1 MNLSHVKQLKLL
13 NRLSLVLL
21 AILLG
26 CGQRGED
33 TSASLTVFCG
43 SASKPAMQEIAAR
56 FEHETGIKVNMVFG
70 GSGTLLSQIELSRKG
85 EIYLPG
91 SPDYIIIGNRK
102 KLLIEDSQRI
112 VAYLVPAII
121 TPAGNPANVHSL
133 QDLAGPGVRVGIG
146 NPQTV
151 CLGLYSVELLEANG
165 LLGKVMKNVVT
176 FGASCSKTANLAAM
190 SQLDAILGWK
200 VFHAWNPDRM
210 TYVPIAPENIPRIS
224 YIPVAIPVH
233 TRDLQLSKS
242 FIDFVLSPSGMS
254 VYRDLGYI
262 TELEA
267 ARRLAPS
274 ASVGGEYAL
283 PDEYF
288 DLLEDLSERR

>member
-1 MNLSHVKQLKLL
+1 MRAREPLL
-13 NRLSLVLL
+13 LLLLFL

-33 TSASLTVFCG
+33 TSTSLTVFCG

-56 FEHETGIKVNMVFG
+56 FEQETGIEVNMVFG
-70 GSGTLLSQIELSRKG
+70 GSGTLLSQIELSQKG

-121 TPAGNPANVHSL
+121 TPAGNPANVQSL
-133 QDLAGPGVRVGIG
+133 QDLARPGVRVGIG

-151 CLGLYSVELLEANG
+151 CLGLYSVELLEANA
-165 LLGKVMKNVVT
+165 LLEKVMKNVVT

-190 SQLDAILGWK
+190 SQLDAILGWR
-200 VFHAWNPDRM
+200 VFHFWNPDRM
-210 TYVPIAPENIPRIS
+210 TYVSIDPQKIPRIS
-224 YIPVAIPVH
+224 YIPIAIPVH
-233 TRDLQLSKS
+233 TRDPQLSKA

-254 VYRDLGYI
+254 AYRDQGYI
-262 TELEA
+262 TDLEV
-267 ARRLAPS
+267 ARQLAPS
-274 ASVGGEYAL
+274 ASVGGEYTL

-288 DLLEDLSERR
+288 DLLGDLSER

>member
-1 MNLSHVKQLKLL
+1 MNPSYVKALDLL

-21 AILLG
+21 AICLG

-33 TSASLTVFCG
+33 AAASLTVFCG

-56 FEHETGIKVNMVFG
+56 FEHETGIKVNTVFG
-70 GSGTLLSQIELSRKG
+70 GSGTLLSQIELSQKG

-133 QDLAGPGVRVGIG
+133 QDLARPGVRVGIG

-151 CLGLYSVELLEANG
+151 CLGLYAVELLEANG
-165 LLGKVMKNVVT
+165 LLEKVMKNVVT

-200 VFHAWNPDRM
+200 VFHSWNPERM
-210 TYVPIAPENIPRIS
+210 AYVPIAPQKIPRIS
-224 YIPVAIPVH
+224 YIPIAIPVH

-254 VYRDLGYI
+254 VYRELGYI
-262 TELEA
+262 TDLEA
-267 ARRLAPS
+267 AKELAPS
-274 ASVGGEYAL
+274 ARVGGEYAL
-283 PDEYF
+283 PGEYF

>member
-1 MNLSHVKQLKLL
+1 
-13 NRLSLVLL
+13 
-21 AILLG
+21 
-26 CGQRGED
+26 
-33 TSASLTVFCG
+33 
-43 SASKPAMQEIAAR
+43 MQEIAAR
-56 FEHETGIKVNMVFG
+56 FEQETGIKVNMVFG

-133 QDLAGPGVRVGIG
+133 QDLARSGVRVGIG

-151 CLGLYSVELLEANG
+151 CLGLYAVELLEANG
-165 LLGKVMKNVVT
+165 LLEKVMKNVVT

-200 VFHAWNPDRM
+200 VFHSWNPDRM
-210 TYVPIAPENIPRIS
+210 TYVPVAPQSIPRIS
-224 YIPVAIPVH
+224 YIPIAIPVY

-242 FIDFVLSPSGMS
+242 FIDFVLSPGGMS

-262 TELEA
+262 TDLEA
-267 ARRLAPS
+267 ARQLAPS

-288 DLLEDLSERR
+288 DLLENLSERR

>member
-1 MNLSHVKQLKLL
+1 MNLYCVKALKPLI
-13 NRLSLVLL
+13 RLSLLLL
-21 AILLG
+21 AICLG
-26 CGQRGED
+26 CDPRGED
-33 TSASLTVFCG
+33 RSASLTVFCG

-70 GSGTLLSQIELSRKG
+70 GSGTLLSQIELSRQG

-91 SPDYIIIGNRK
+91 SPDYIIIGTRK
-102 KLLIEDSQRI
+102 KLLIEGSERI
-112 VAYLVPAII
+112 VAYLVPAVI
-121 TPAGNPANVHSL
+121 TPAANPANVHSL
-133 QDLAGPGVRVGIG
+133 QDLARPGVRVGIG

-165 LLGKVMKNVVT
+165 LLADVMKNVVT

-200 VFHAWNPDRM
+200 VFHSWNPERM
-210 TYVPIAPENIPRIS
+210 AYVPIDPQKIPRIS

-254 VYRDLGYI
+254 VYRGQGYI
-262 TELEA
+262 TDLVA
-267 ARRLAPS
+267 ARQLAPF
-274 ASVGGEYAL
+274 ASVGGEYTL

-288 DLLEDLSERR
+288 DLLGNPSEQR